1 MILSSPFLMSLLRKK
16 KRKKMGTKKVI
27 TDILTDNGR
36 YSIKR
41 VYSAV
46 VLTYA
51 MLFATYIVVSDYL
64 LKEEINRYA
73 IEVLELM
80 ILFTGGL
87 IGMDEFKK
95 KLDTKTT
102 KKQGTDE

>member
-1 MILSSPFLMSLLRKK
+1 
-16 KRKKMGTKKVI
+16 MGVKKVL
-27 TDILTDNGR
+27 TDILTVESR

-46 VLTYA
+46 VLMYA
-51 MLFATYIVVSDYL
+51 MLFATYIVVSDYI

-87 IGMDEFKK
+87 IGMDEFKGK
-95 KLDTKTT
+95 IGNRTT
-102 KKQGTDE
+102 KVKKDNE

>member
-1 MILSSPFLMSLLRKK
+1 
-16 KRKKMGTKKVI
+16 MGLKKVL
-27 TDILTDNGR
+27 TDILQSGGR

-41 VYSAV
+41 VYSAI
-46 VLTYA
+46 VLIYS
-51 MLFATYIVVSDYL
+51 MMFATYIVISDYI

-87 IGMDEFKK
+87 IGMDEFQK
-95 KLDTKTT
+95 KLVDKTS
-102 KKQGTDE
+102 KNKEKQQE